1 MSLLPPRTCSSPPR
15 SAREYP
21 ASVFAAQRDTP
32 LWSPPPPPSASSSTQ
47 KSGLSYE
54 RRVLSRLESIFNG
67 ALTPSVWFSYTM
79 GEHDH
84 HRYCQV
90 DALVEGIRPVVFE
103 VKLQWSDSLWWQL
116 RRLYA
121 PVVEKAIAAPA
132 LCAIVRSYDPAVIVP
147 EPVILLRSPEDTLTL
162 QPFEMGVVI
171 WK

>member
-1 MSLLPPRTCSSPPR
+1 MSLLPPRTCNSTVPR
-15 SAREYP
+15 SALGYP
-21 ASVFAAQRDTP
+21 TLVFAAQRDTP
-32 LWSPPPPPSASSSTQ
+32 LWSPPPSAASNSQ

-54 RRVLSRLESIFNG
+54 RRVLSRLESLFNG

-79 GEHDH
+79 EKHDH

-103 VKLQWSDSLWWQL
+103 IKLQWSDSLWWQL

-147 EPVILLRSPEDTLTL
+147 EPITLLRSPEDALAL